1 MVASKDKIMKWEVA
15 HNNTNNFQF
24 LFLAFKTHIP
34 KLPSVVGVF
43 ACICIV
49 YADIRKYRD
58 SHHLPGDGTLRNAH
72 LLFNEPFPLV
82 SCIIAHAVVRGT
94 VCFMLQEEGATAV
107 ETKQKQAAGVTR
119 TLMCHEQACDHT

>member
-1 MVASKDKIMKWEVA
+1 MVASKDKIKKWEVA

-24 LFLAFKTHIP
+24 LFLAFKTHVP

-58 SHHLPGDGTLRNAH
+58 SHHLPGDGTLRNAR

-82 SCIIAHAVVRGT
+82 SCIIAHAVVRGI
-94 VCFMLQEEGATAV
+94 VCFMLTGGRSNRCGDQA
-107 ETKQKQAAGVTR
+107 ETSCRGDKNTDVS
-119 TLMCHEQACDHT
+119 